1 MLGVEKEHL
10 SIAPTT
16 ATYVR
21 CYGASTWKIRS
32 DARMFTDVILIIKKE
47 MEESDDASVRC

>member
-10 SIAPTT
+10 SIAPTA
-16 ATYVR
+16 AT
-21 CYGASTWKIRS
+21 YGASTWKIRS